1 MMANSLQLR
10 TAAREIFEETL
21 RAIDPQEAT
30 RAHLRF
36 DKSSLKVF
44 GSTIN
49 VENKRIYAIA
59 LGKAAVKMAGALD
72 DVLGPRL
79 SAGVITS
86 SAAGLAAFP
95 LASRWERFHGGH
107 PEPNEAS
114 LAAARASFSLLEAAN
129 EDRALVIFLVSGG
142 GSAMI
147 EWPASDDVS
156 IADLRA
162 ANKALVEC
170 GASIAEINSVRRA
183 FSSVKGGKLAA
194 RAPNCE
200 QVTLIVSDVPKG
212 EEANVASGPTALPP
226 AAPLALE
233 VVSKYQLSEK
243 MPLPILRA
251 IERSEPLM
259 ATSGQTGE
267 HFVLLDNESALEAA
281 AEAAQRRGLIA
292 EIARDITDQPVEEG
306 CRSLLERLEASR
318 AKHRGD
324 GRIIALISGGE
335 FACPVNGNGIGGRNL
350 ETALRLASSP
360 SFTANKIVALCA
372 GTDGIDGNSPAAGAL
387 VDSTTSARAL
397 AIDLD
402 APDFLRRSDAYS
414 FFVALGDV
422 IATGPTGTNVRDL
435 RMLLAP
441 A

>member
-1 MMANSLQLR
+1 MMTNILQLR
-10 TAAREIFEETL
+10 TAAREIFDETL
-21 RAIDPQEAT
+21 RAIDLQELI
-30 RAHLRF
+30 RANLRL
-36 DKSSLKVF
+36 DESSLNVC

-49 VENKRIYAIA
+49 VENKKMYSVAI
-59 LGKAAVKMAGALD
+59 GKAAVKIAVALD

-86 SAAGLAAFP
+86 SAAGFAAFP

-107 PEPNEAS
+107 PEPNEES

-129 EDRALVIFLVSGG
+129 EEHALVIFLVSGG

-147 EWPASDDVS
+147 EWPASDEIS
-156 IADLRA
+156 LADLRQ
-162 ANKALVEC
+162 ANKVLVEC

-212 EEANVASGPTALPP
+212 EEANVASGPSALPP
-226 AAPLALE
+226 VAPLALE

-243 MPLPILRA
+243 MPLPVLRA
-251 IERSEPLM
+251 IERSKPSM
-259 ATSGQTGE
+259 DKTSHTGK
-267 HFVLLDNESALEAA
+267 HFVLLDNASALRAA
-281 AEAAQRRGLIA
+281 ADAAQSRGYIS
-292 EIARDITDQPVEEG
+292 EIADDIADQPIAEG
-306 CRSLLERLEASR
+306 CRLLIERMETLR
-318 AKHRGD
+318 AKYRGAD
-324 GRIIALISGGE
+324 KIVSLISGGE
-335 FACPVNGNGIGGRNL
+335 FACPVNGKGIGGRNL
-350 ETALRLASSP
+350 ETALHLASFP
-360 SFTANKIVALCA
+360 SFAENKIVALCA

-387 VDSTTSARAL
+387 VDGTTSARAQ
-397 AIDLD
+397 AIGLD
-402 APDFLRRSDAYS
+402 AQDFLQRSDAYS

-435 RMLLAP
+435 RILLAP